1 MIASIKMDID
11 NFFEQFRKK
20 IDEVLDEATFIGL
33 ENIDELEDGTYTF
46 LMNIVIYEIA
56 KNNQLSII
64 PENPTGRG
72 GYSDISLFSK
82 DGKIK
87 YIEIEHEK

>member
-46 LMNIVIYEIA
+46 LINIVIYEIA
-56 KNNQLSII
+56 KNNQLSILV
-64 PENPTGRG
+64 NVC
-72 GYSDISLFSK
+72 K
-82 DGKIK
+82 DYLKKMKQNNLNI
-87 YIEIEHEK
+87 